1 MSLTNKGHYLVNMF
15 VSCVDIR
22 ANQTFE
28 NFYVTLIF
36 LSWSFCQDVLTVCTL
51 VLDFCIVVCTLSSS
65 TSFNLYYRLRWPY
78 IIQVMLSVFGV
89 FDFGLK
95 AWMSVMQV
103 KPFFQLSFV
112 QKKKTICFYTRE
124 NICCP
129 QCKVWG
135 AQISLINVFHKLC
148 SACACTPRVCAL
160 IVICRV

>member
-28 NFYVTLIF
+28 NFYVTLLF

-51 VLDFCIVVCTLSSS
+51 VLDFCIVVCTLTSS

-89 FDFGLK
+89 FWFWFEGLNVCNASK
-95 AWMSVMQV
+95 AFFSIIICTEEKNYLLLHEREDLLPPMQGLGGSN
-103 KPFFQLSFV
+103 FSYQCLS
-112 QKKKTICFYTRE
+112 
-124 NICCP
+124 
-129 QCKVWG
+129 
-135 AQISLINVFHKLC
+135 
-148 SACACTPRVCAL
+148 
-160 IVICRV
+160 